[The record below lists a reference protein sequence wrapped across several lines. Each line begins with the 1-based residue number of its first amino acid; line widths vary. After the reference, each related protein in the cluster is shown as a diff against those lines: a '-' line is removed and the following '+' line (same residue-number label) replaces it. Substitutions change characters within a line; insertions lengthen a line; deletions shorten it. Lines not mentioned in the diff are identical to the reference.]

1 MTNAVWPS
9 TLPGF
14 NDGLQVRTQ
23 QGFVRENATNGPS
36 LTRLETDAT
45 SLYYSG
51 EMTFTQA
58 EASVFRSFYHAT
70 LVEGTKP
77 FDMTDPM
84 TGNTATFAFMA
95 APSYT
100 VRGSADDDGDSA
112 PVIFARIQLEL
123 PP

>member
-1 MTNAVWPS
+1 MTTATWPQA
-9 TLPGF
+9 LPGF

-23 QGFVRENATNGPS
+23 QGFVRENPTNGPA

-45 SLYYSG
+45 SLYYTG

-58 EASVFRSFYHAT
+58 EASVFRSFYHST

-77 FDMTDPM
+77 FTMTDPL
-84 TGNTATFAFMA
+84 TGTTETFYFMA
-95 APSYT
+95 APSYN
-100 VRGSADDDGDSA
+100 VRASADADGDST
-112 PVIFARIQLEL
+112 PVVFARVQLEL